1 MTLRL
6 TIDGEAR
13 LQVRTAH
20 RWWKQNR
27 ERAPLLFAQ
36 EFAGMVSIIRQSPD
50 VGVTLLRRGIPGLRR
65 ALMRKTSYHI
75 YYVHTETY
83 LRIIAVWSA
92 VRGRRP
98 KLQPPARRQAALSP
112 REQEIV
118 RLAAMGHP
126 NKIIAYK
133 LNISI
138 WTVNTHLRHIFAK
151 LNVSSRAAMVAK
163 VLGSER
169 MDLEYQQLCSA

>member
-1 MTLRL
+1 MRSDLVA
-6 TIDGEAR
+6 IDRALPRHSEWRHSAGHSQTHSEE
-13 LQVRTAH
+13 LVR
-20 RWWKQNR
+20 Q
-27 ERAPLLFAQ
+27 L
-36 EFAGMVSIIRQSPD
+36 IRQMDERPLRQPHEKD
-50 VGVTLLRRGIPGLRR
+50 QVVLDLTVEGFRCLL
-65 ALMRKTSYHI
+65 
-75 YYVHTETY
+75 V
-83 LRIIAVWSA
+83 
-92 VRGRRP
+92 RP

-138 WTVNTHLRHIFAK
+138 WTVSTHLRHIFAK